1 MDGKQIAAMVVG
13 ALAAFTSPADA
24 RAEEWQKL
32 GLLRIRDMTPF
43 GLSRLDF
50 LPAHPL
56 TTSESNWGVELTLS
70 YQNTW
75 ALSKNVRDYLSE
87 RGPGRRPVTNADVR
101 AILALPGDAYLV
113 DGEYGL
119 VDLTLHYRTSSH
131 FGLYVTVPY
140 YYFDTGHFDST
151 IESFHQ
157 SFGFDDAG
165 RSLVPRNQWR
175 MIAKLERT
183 VTVLDMPPDD
193 DLGDP
198 VIGVRYSLKDKPA
211 DWNLIVEGAV
221 KIPRGDQE
229 FLVSTGEMD
238 FGMQVSLQRFFRPN
252 ALYATFSGVYFDSP
266 DAALA
271 HDQWIPTVVLGWET
285 RLTANLGLVFQ
296 LYGSRSTV
304 QETNLDELSAAKVQA
319 TLGLQ
324 WRRNGHVIRLGFTD
338 NVANFDNTPDVG
350 LSLSF
355 AQVYE

>member
-1 MDGKQIAAMVVG
+1 MATSQSFLIG
-13 ALAAFTSPADA
+13 ALLCS
-24 RAEEWQKL
+24 
-32 GLLRIRDMTPF
+32 GC
-43 GLSRLDF
+43 
-50 LPAHPL
+50 H
-56 TTSESNWGVELTLS
+56 
-70 YQNTW
+70 
-75 ALSKNVRDYLSE
+75 
-87 RGPGRRPVTNADVR
+87 
-101 AILALPGDAYLV
+101 LV
-113 DGEYGL
+113 L
-119 VDLTLHYRTSSH
+119 
-131 FGLYVTVPY
+131 
-140 YYFDTGHFDST
+140 
-151 IESFHQ
+151 
-157 SFGFDDAG
+157 GFDDAG
-165 RSLVPRNQWR
+165 RSLVPRNHWR

-183 VTVLDMPPDD
+183 VSVLDMPPDD

-238 FGMQVSLQRFFRPN
+238 FGMQVSLQRFFRRN

-350 LSLSF
+350 QF
-355 AQVYE
+355 AETLERVCVETVESGQMTKDIALLVPGGADFLTTEEFLDALDQNLQKAMASG